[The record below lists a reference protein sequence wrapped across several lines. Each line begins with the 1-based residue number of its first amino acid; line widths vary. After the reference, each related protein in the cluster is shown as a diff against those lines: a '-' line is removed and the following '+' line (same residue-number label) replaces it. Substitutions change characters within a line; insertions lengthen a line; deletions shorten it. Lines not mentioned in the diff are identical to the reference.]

1 MSTFIGHLC
10 LWLIVGHF
18 AFCVVFALAA
28 ARGSSRISRNE
39 EAGAYRSRH
48 PANTN

>member
-1 MSTFIGHLC
+1 MSTFIGHLG

-18 AFCVVFALAA
+18 VFCVAFALAA
-28 ARGSSRISRNE
+28 SRGSSRISRNE
-39 EAGAYRSRH
+39 EVDLYKSRY